1 MKHIFV
7 VNPYAGKAKAK
18 EQLAE
23 MLTDFAHEYEVYYTT
38 GPKDATRYVRE
49 RCTSAPES
57 RLRFYACGGDGTI
70 KEVAEGVYGHDNAD
84 LTAVPL
90 GSGNDF
96 VKYYGGADKFLD
108 LAALA
113 DAPSEYIDLIRVNDD
128 FCINVCNFG
137 FESYVAK
144 TMDEVRHKKIIGGK
158 HSYTTGIVKALLCAM
173 KNKADIYVDGEKI
186 IDGEYLLG
194 TVANG
199 RFEGGAYQCAPKSR
213 NDDGELDV
221 CVAKVISR
229 FKFVKLVNA
238 YKEGKHLDDD
248 RFKDIITYRRGKRI
262 EVRCDRENM
271 IGLDGEL
278 LKVQNYTC
286 EVVPRAV
293 RFAALM
299 YAENKKEEDIVTT
312 AAK

>member
-7 VNPYAGKAKAK
+7 VNPYAGKAKAR

-23 MLTDFAHEYEVYYTT
+23 LLADFGYEYELYYTT
-38 GPKDATRYVRE
+38 GPKDATRFVRE
-49 RCTSAPES
+49 RCES
-57 RLRFYACGGDGTI
+57 EPASEFRFYACGGDGTI
-70 KEVAEGVYGHDNAD
+70 KEVAEGIYGHENAD

-96 VKYYGGADKFLD
+96 VKYYGGTDRFLNLRE
-108 LAALA
+108 LAE
-113 DAPSEYIDLIRVNDD
+113 APSEYIDLIKVNDE

-144 TMDEVRHKKIIGGK
+144 TMDEVRHKKLIGGK
-158 HSYTTGIVKALLCAM
+158 HSYTTGIVKALFCAM
-173 KNKADIYVDGEKI
+173 KNQADIYVDGEKV

-199 RFEGGAYQCAPKSR
+199 RYEGGAYQCAPKSH
-213 NDDGELDV
+213 NNDGELDV
-221 CVAKVISR
+221 CIAKVISR
-229 FKFVKLVNA
+229 LTFVRLVNV
-238 YKEGKHLDDD
+238 YKEGKHLDDE
-248 RFKDIITYRRGKRI
+248 RFKNIITYRRGKRI
-262 EVRCDRENM
+262 EVRCKKENM

-286 EVVPRAV
+286 EVVPKAV

-299 YAENKKEEDIVTT
+299 YAENKTT
-312 AAK
+312 NEVATAHR